1 MDPRGV
7 LFLLAKLDPEETK
20 KVLKPL
26 TMDQKLEL
34 MEVANTVIKEWLYEN
49 PHKDMIIEIIQL
61 LTMNGMFIGKELD
74 NL

>member
-1 MDPRGV
+1 
-7 LFLLAKLDPEETK
+7 
-20 KVLKPL
+20 
-26 TMDQKLEL
+26 